1 MTSSAAR
8 PEAVRIA
15 VFAKAPVPGAV
26 KTRLVATLGADAAA
40 GLHARL
46 VRHALAT
53 ALESGI
59 GPVELWCAPDTSDA
73 FFDQCAREF
82 GVALKRQQG
91 ADLGVRMGH
100 AINAT
105 LALGAALVIIGS
117 DCPAM
122 APAHLHGAR
131 DALRSRD
138 VVIAP
143 AEDGGYV
150 LVGQSAPVAG
160 LFDDI
165 PWGSDA
171 VMERTR
177 ARLAGSGA
185 TWQELATLWDIDRPE
200 DYARWMREGAAGLA
214 S

>member
-8 PEAVRIA
+8 PEAVRVA
-15 VFAKAPVPGAV
+15 VFAKAPIPGAV
-26 KTRLVATLGADAAA
+26 KTRLAASLGADAAA
-40 GLHARL
+40 SLHARL
-46 VRHALAT
+46 VRRALAT
-53 ALESGI
+53 AVASGI
-59 GPVELWCAPDTSDA
+59 GPVELWCAPDESDA
-73 FFDQCAREF
+73 FFAACAREF

-91 ADLGVRMGH
+91 ADLGARMRH
-100 AINAT
+100 AIDTT
-105 LALGAALVIIGS
+105 LAAGAALVVIGS

-122 APAHLHGAR
+122 TPAHLHGAR
-131 DALRSRD
+131 DALRARD

-150 LVGQSAPVAG
+150 LVGQSAPAAR

-177 ARLAGSGA
+177 ERLARSGA
-185 TWQELATLWDIDRPE
+185 TWAELETLWDVDRPE
-200 DYARWMREGAAGLA
+200 DYARWMREGAR
-214 S
+214 